1 MLPNIL
7 MLWSDQP
14 VLSFFVLLFIAMAV
28 LYGARRQAHEFIHAL
43 SRTIHNAMRIASRSV
58 MHGKKTCCKEQRGA
72 ACCGRGGCSAYYRA
86 GVSQDKFGG
95 SS

>member
-28 LYGARRQAHEFIHAL
+28 LYGARRQAHEL
-43 SRTIHNAMRIASRSV
+43 S
-58 MHGKKTCCKEQRGA
+58 MH
-72 ACCGRGGCSAYYRA
+72 
-86 GVSQDKFGG
+86 
-95 SS
+95 

>member
-43 SRTIHNAMRIASRSV
+43 SRTIHSAMRIASRSV
-58 MHGKKTCCKEQRGA
+58 MHVEKRLAARNKEVLLA
-72 ACCGRGGCSAYYRA
+72 AERRLFS
-86 GVSQDKFGG
+86 VL
-95 SS
+95 